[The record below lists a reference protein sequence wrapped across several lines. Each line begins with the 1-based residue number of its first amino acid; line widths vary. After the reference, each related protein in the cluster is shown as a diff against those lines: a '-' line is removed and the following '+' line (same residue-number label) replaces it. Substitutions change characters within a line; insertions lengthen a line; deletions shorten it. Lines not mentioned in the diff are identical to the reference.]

1 MCCVCEK
8 RSEDRVCAGCRKR
21 INEQL
26 RGIMRFFHDAKGN
39 LLPGKGSGRSSE
51 RGLGIRLDALDFVAG
66 FEILP
71 ALEDWERDFRRV
83 FGLSSFGAA
92 SAERLERSR
101 RESPDADPV
110 YLDLAECVR
119 FLLAWLPRA
128 FEEYQALPDFSR
140 EVGSLYRQAQVAAGQ
155 APRSSWLVACPAD
168 AGDRECGR
176 VLRITGEDFDREI
189 ECRQCG
195 ALWPVERLL
204 RVVASS
210 RHSELWLDPEAAST
224 WFGIPSRELRRWA
237 QAGRIKRRNNRY
249 ESHSIRDAIAAGSGR

>member
-1 MCCVCEK
+1 MCCICRNK
-8 RSEDRVCAGCRKR
+8 SESRVCSPCERR
-21 INEQL
+21 MVRQL
-26 RGIMRFFHDAKGN
+26 HGIVGFLHEARGN

-71 ALEDWERDFRRV
+71 SLEDWERDFRRV
-83 FGLSSFGAA
+83 FGLTAFGAA

-119 FLLAWLPRA
+119 FLVRFLPRA
-128 FEEYQALPDFSR
+128 CLEYEAIPDFSR
-140 EVGSLYRQAQVAAGQ
+140 EVAALFRQAQVAAGQ

-168 AGDRECGR
+168 AGERECGR

-210 RHSELWLDPEAAST
+210 RHSELWLDPEAASR
-224 WFGIPSRELRRWA
+224 WFGIPSRDLRRWA

-249 ESHSIRDAIAAGSGR
+249 ESHSIREAIAAGSGR